1 MKDALKGIGSIV
13 LGLAV
18 LVAIVAL
25 FVVFIRGATWAIEH
39 LLSPLVAVGWVIL
52 AIDIVILLPLSA
64 FKPLRDFTGSLMF
77 ISSYVFGLITW
88 MFGFVFTYALWGLGA
103 VIFGLLFLG
112 GGVVPL
118 ALLATMFKGH
128 WEAFFTLFVL
138 LIITFV
144 ARASGMAIASSS
156 AASGAYNEIFL
167 HNENRGQVALFETAL

>member
-1 MKDALKGIGSIV
+1 MRDALKGFGSVV
-13 LGLAV
+13 LGIVVLA
-18 LVAIVAL
+18 AIVAL

-39 LLSPLVAVGWVIL
+39 LLSPLIVVGWVAL

-64 FKPLRDFTGSLMF
+64 FKPLRGFTGSVIF

-112 GGVVPL
+112 GGVVPM

-128 WEAFFTLFVL
+128 WEAFFTLLAL
-138 LIITFV
+138 LVITFV
-144 ARASGMAIASSS
+144 ARAFGMAIASSS
-156 AASGAYNEIFL
+156 AASSAYNQI
-167 HNENRGQVALFETAL
+167 

>member
-1 MKDALKGIGSIV
+1 M
-13 LGLAV
+13 
-18 LVAIVAL
+18 
-25 FVVFIRGATWAIEH
+25 FR
-39 LLSPLVAVGWVIL
+39 
-52 AIDIVILLPLSA
+52 
-64 FKPLRDFTGSLMF
+64 PLRGFTGSVIF

-128 WEAFFTLFVL
+128 WEAFFTVLVL

-144 ARASGMAIASSS
+144 ARVSGMAIASSS
-156 AASGAYNEIFL
+156 TSATSSAYNEI
-167 HNENRGQVALFETAL
+167 

>member
-18 LVAIVAL
+18 LAAIVAL

-39 LLSPLVAVGWVIL
+39 LLSPLIAVGWVAL
-52 AIDIVILLPLSA
+52 AIDVVILLPLSM
-64 FKPLRDFTGSLMF
+64 FRPLRGFTGSVIF

-128 WEAFFTLFVL
+128 WEAFFTVLVL

-144 ARASGMAIASSS
+144 ARVSGMTIASSS
-156 AASGAYNEIFL
+156 TSATSSAYNEI
-167 HNENRGQVALFETAL
+167 